1 MEEKSDSGVEK
12 LKAEKSAAKLVRSI
26 SSSPSLS
33 DFCAFFFFFFN
44 SQDYVRTRFTYLPV
58 KANVHEI
65 NSTEMTLVLS
75 IEII

>member
-33 DFCAFFFFFFN
+33 DFCVFFFN

>member
-33 DFCAFFFFFFN
+33 DFCAFFFFFN